1 MITSW
6 LKWVLWILL
15 ILALT
20 IFTNAAGAVFLLMI
34 VVIVPLVCM
43 AANKIA
49 ASRLEIAVAFPET
62 LEKEQRMQGI
72 FKAKNSSLAPC
83 GMVEA
88 VLASKNMLTGEE
100 NAAAASFPIGARQ
113 SAELPLNLKDS
124 RCGKIS
130 FSIER
135 LKVYDLFGLTYHSA
149 LPGVRGS
156 VVVLPN
162 LFPLAVSLGTGG
174 ALDKDGTDY
183 STEKPGYD
191 VSEPFGIREY
201 IPGDS
206 LKNIH
211 WKLTRKLDRLI
222 VREAGLP
229 LENSLLILYE
239 TGTADSAKRPSPSVC
254 DAMAE
259 VFISLIQ
266 SLIAD
271 RIPHFIGW
279 QDQNSGAFVRYSL
292 QSEEE
297 ISGVLEKILA
307 AGQQEDEF
315 FCYEHYIQNFMACDF
330 SHVVYITARPPKDI
344 RLFAPKSR
352 VTVLLC
358 QDEERPE
365 SIDEQTDV
373 QVIPFY
379 PAGAEQDL
387 YSIVV

>member
-1 MITSW
+1 M
-6 LKWVLWILL
+6 K
-15 ILALT
+15 
-20 IFTNAAGAVFLLMI
+20 
-34 VVIVPLVCM
+34 
-43 AANKIA
+43 
-49 ASRLEIAVAFPET
+49 RL
-62 LEKEQRMQGI
+62 R
-72 FKAKNSSLAPC
+72 
-83 GMVEA
+83 
-88 VLASKNMLTGEE
+88 
-100 NAAAASFPIGARQ
+100 
-113 SAELPLNLKDS
+113 
-124 RCGKIS
+124 
-130 FSIER
+130 
-135 LKVYDLFGLTYHSA
+135 VYDLFGLTCRNI

-156 VVVLPN
+156 VAVLPN

-174 ALDKDGTDY
+174 NLDKDGTDY

-239 TGTADSAKRPSPSVC
+239 TGTADPAKPPSPSVC

-266 SLIAD
+266 ALIAD

-279 QDQNSGAFVRYSL
+279 QDQNNGAFLRYSL

-307 AGQQEDEF
+307 AGQKEDEF

-365 SIDEQTDV
+365 KIDEQTDV